1 MLCVVDITLPIQG
14 RPTLIYEHPDDED
27 VHIPTIGFCS
37 TGVSPGRTLRHT
49 YSRIPPDNPPFRDA
63 HLTTA
68 PLRGVVEVKLF
79 RSQTFCKG
87 MILTYDNKTRRSLG
101 QCRLGEDT
109 VLTYQTPTRLYY
121 ASTEYRIK
129 GVKPPRAAVYVEIA
143 TQSCPEPQKDESQ
156 RWGYSEMRGII
167 KFWSE
172 SNQSSLTVQETE
184 EQEGKF

>member
-1 MLCVVDITLPIQG
+1 
-14 RPTLIYEHPDDED
+14 
-27 VHIPTIGFCS
+27 
-37 TGVSPGRTLRHT
+37 
-49 YSRIPPDNPPFRDA
+49 
-63 HLTTA
+63 
-68 PLRGVVEVKLF
+68 
-79 RSQTFCKG
+79 